1 MKYRLGWLAHWSTK
15 HVPSDDRVIVT
26 YHRESD
32 GWYEH
37 EYFYYFIADT
47 DEEAKLKA
55 KKFID
60 QYSGDDGLEIYSVSN
75 TQTGETILTEEE
87 Y

>member
-1 MKYRLGWLAHWSTK
+1 MKYRLGWMAHWSTK

-26 YHRESD
+26 YQEELD
-32 GWYEH
+32 GWWEH
-37 EYFYYFIADT
+37 YYNYYFMANT

-60 QYSGDDGLEIYSVSN
+60 QYSDDDLEIYGLTN
-75 TQTGETILTEEE
+75 LDTKETILTEEE
-87 Y
+87 N